1 MAYYQQH
8 YQHYQQPSQHYGGY
22 GQVLQQNAFQCNAW
36 QAMGFNNQDEL
47 QVLFNQAVQ
56 TNPQNMQRQAIQSEN
71 LVGIMNNSAQIRG
84 YFRITWSRELCK
96 VMLAMLDRSKDGF
109 MQWDEFMELQQCLV
123 AWYNMFRSQ
132 DVDGNQRADANEL
145 LAMIRNQFRFQLTPD
160 SATTLLKRYSYV
172 DEMGRCVLAF
182 DDFVTLCVKLRA
194 LTDAFR
200 RRDQQ
205 QHGQETGASTF
216 GYDDFIQCTM
226 CL

>member
-1 MAYYQQH
+1 MAYYQQN

-36 QAMGFNNQDEL
+36 QALGFRSPDEL
-47 QVLFNQAVQ
+47 QVLFTNAVQ
-56 TNPQNMQRQAIQSEN
+56 CNAQNRQRNAIQSEN
-71 LVGIMNNSAQIRG
+71 LVSIMNDSTQIRN
-84 YFRITWSRELCK
+84 YFGITWSRELCK

-123 AWYNMFRSQ
+123 AWHNMFRGH
-132 DVDGNQRADANEL
+132 DFDRNNRADANEL
-145 LAMIRNQFRFQLTPD
+145 LAVISTQFKFQLSPA

-172 DEMGRCVLAF
+172 EDGGKCVLSF

-205 QHGQETGASTF
+205 QHGHETGTATF
-216 GYDDFIQCTM
+216 AYDDFLQCTM